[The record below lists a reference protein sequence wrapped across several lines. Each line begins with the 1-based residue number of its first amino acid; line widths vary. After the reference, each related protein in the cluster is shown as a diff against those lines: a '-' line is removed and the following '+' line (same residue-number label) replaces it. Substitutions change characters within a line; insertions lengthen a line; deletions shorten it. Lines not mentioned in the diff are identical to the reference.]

1 MPPVRPCLLI
11 TVLLAPVAAA
21 QTYVVGVEDTPFAP
35 HYHLDAQGQYRGFA
49 RDVLDA
55 FAADSGVTLVYK
67 ALPVEQ
73 LLPAL
78 QRGDIDFKYPD
89 SPLWAAERKAG
100 MTLHYSQ
107 ALVDYVDGVLVVPKR
122 QGRAVD
128 DICRLAMVRGWTPRG
143 YEPRIDSGQIQV
155 SYGDD
160 LRQMIRQALKQDT
173 DGAYFNVVV
182 ATHYLDNIRAR
193 PGALVF
199 DPSLPYTR
207 GSFHLSSSRQA
218 ALIQRFDRF
227 LAEQAGQVAE
237 LKQRH
242 GVEANLDSEYI
253 GLEQWKI
260 DSLKRRQ
267 DKADAATP

>member
-1 MPPVRPCLLI
+1 
-11 TVLLAPVAAA
+11 
-21 QTYVVGVEDTPFAP
+21 
-35 HYHLDAQGQYRGFA
+35 
-49 RDVLDA
+49 
-55 FAADSGVTLVYK
+55 
-67 ALPVEQ
+67 
-73 LLPAL
+73 
-78 QRGDIDFKYPD
+78 
-89 SPLWAAERKAG
+89 
-100 MTLHYSQ
+100 
-107 ALVDYVDGVLVVPKR
+107 
-122 QGRAVD
+122 
-128 DICRLAMVRGWTPRG
+128 VRGWTPRG

-218 ALIQRFDRF
+218 TLIQRFDRF